1 MFRTRLP
8 LVASFICAIFV
19 TSLLPANSVSIA
31 GTLCTKLN
39 STKTVAKIKY
49 TCVKS
54 GKKLVWN
61 KGISL
66 SVRPSPSPSSSVTSP
81 SSAISEI
88 RVGDQCSSVD
98 RGVTR
103 TTLSG
108 TYICKHDGS
117 EAFRWFASEPVIPPS
132 PSPSVSPSQ
141 ESTAKT
147 EYFGNVYKDLRE
159 YLSPDYKNLNINW
172 HISSNAEMRPLK
184 TFKESVELGARIWY
198 QDFNS
203 SEVNIILFTE
213 KDGDWIDQ
221 KQRELMGSWLSNPSE
236 QLQSNR
242 LKIYGCEIGGFYFPN
257 IILAC
262 VRDGN
267 DSRNVF
273 DAAKIFTHEFTHLS
287 GFTSMQ
293 LTNKSLGDKS
303 RFRPAWVEEGMATFM
318 GFFGASQLDP
328 NFINNRINLLSN
340 IKSKVDRNSATS
352 VFQMFKQLEA
362 DDYATNVQDAY
373 FLGSITF
380 EYLGKNYGVSK
391 IFETNRLFFQGNSWN
406 SSFSK
411 VYGFSVDELYSKIAG
426 VVISN
431 SWNK

>member
-1 MFRTRLP
+1 MFRTRLL
-8 LVASFICAIFV
+8 LVAGFISAIFFA
-19 TSLLPANSVSIA
+19 SFLPANSASIA
-31 GTLCTKLN
+31 GTTCIKLN
-39 STKTVAKIKY
+39 STKTVANIKY

-66 SVRPSPSPSSSVTSP
+66 SVKPSPTPSSTANSLN
-81 SSAISEI
+81 SAKNEI
-88 RVGDQCSSVD
+88 KIGEQCSSAD

-103 TTLSG
+103 TTSTG

-117 EAFRWFASEPVIPPS
+117 EAFRWFSSEPVNTPS
-132 PSPSVSPSQ
+132 PSPSASPSQ
-141 ESTAKT
+141 ESPATT

-159 YLSPDYKNLNINW
+159 HLSPDYRNLKINW
-172 HISSNAEMRPLK
+172 HISSNAELRPIK
-184 TFKESVELGARIWY
+184 TFKDSVELGARIWY
-198 QDFNS
+198 QDFNN
-203 SEVNIILFTE
+203 SEINIILFTE
-213 KDGDWIDQ
+213 NDGDWIDQ
-221 KQRELMGSWLSNPSE
+221 KQRELMGSWLNNPSE

-267 DSRNVF
+267 DSRNIF

-293 LTNKSLGDKS
+293 LTNKAIGDKS

-328 NFINNRINLLSN
+328 SFIENRINLLSN
-340 IKSKVDRNSATS
+340 IKSKVDRNSAAS
-352 VFQMFKQLEA
+352 VVQMFRQLEV

-373 FLGSITF
+373 FLGSIAF
-380 EYLGKNYGVSK
+380 EYLGKNYGVTK
-391 IFETNRLFFQGNSWN
+391 MFETNRLFFRGNSWN
-406 SSFSK
+406 ASFLK
-411 VYGFSVDELYSKIAG
+411 IYGFTVDELYSKIAG
-426 VVISN
+426 VVTSN
-431 SWNK
+431 SWKK